1 MQGASVVSCPCCYGG
16 VTTSLGVV
24 TYPRSQVTSDHHT
37 RCAGDIK
44 TLLLQMFSA
53 ELTAE
58 SFFTVAHCAD
68 QTHAGD
74 CKAEQGYTCMD
85 LVDTDRWDMST

>member
-1 MQGASVVSCPCCYGG
+1 M
-16 VTTSLGVV
+16 
-24 TYPRSQVTSDHHT
+24 
-37 RCAGDIK
+37 
-44 TLLLQMFSA
+44 LQMFSA
-53 ELTAE
+53 ELPAE

-85 LVDTDRWDMST
+85 IVDTDRWVKIQGYFVFV

>member
-1 MQGASVVSCPCCYGG
+1 M
-16 VTTSLGVV
+16 
-24 TYPRSQVTSDHHT
+24 
-37 RCAGDIK
+37 
-44 TLLLQMFSA
+44 LQMFST
-53 ELTAE
+53 ELPAE

-85 LVDTDRWDMST
+85 IVDTDRCVEIQGYSMVRE

>member
-1 MQGASVVSCPCCYGG
+1 
-16 VTTSLGVV
+16 
-24 TYPRSQVTSDHHT
+24 
-37 RCAGDIK
+37 
-44 TLLLQMFSA
+44 MFSA

>member
-1 MQGASVVSCPCCYGG
+1 M
-16 VTTSLGVV
+16 
-24 TYPRSQVTSDHHT
+24 
-37 RCAGDIK
+37 
-44 TLLLQMFSA
+44 LQMFST
-53 ELTAE
+53 ELPAE

-85 LVDTDRWDMST
+85 IVDTDRCVEIQGHSMLCTMYGERVNMRPLWVLVSLTL

>member
-1 MQGASVVSCPCCYGG
+1 
-16 VTTSLGVV
+16 
-24 TYPRSQVTSDHHT
+24 
-37 RCAGDIK
+37 
-44 TLLLQMFSA
+44 MFST
-53 ELTAE
+53 ELPAE

-85 LVDTDRWDMST
+85 IVDTDRWGIIQGHFVFVREEAFWGVGVSYFIKGPILS